1 MTIMNGDSIPSE
13 VDIIVA
19 GGTIFITALI
29 IGGAAGCVLAGRLA
43 KADPSLQILI
53 IEAGVNNL
61 DNPLVTTPALYLAHL
76 APNSKTANCY
86 TSKPSDQVGGRANV
100 VVTGGLL
107 GGGSSIN
114 FMMYTRANASD
125 YDDWNTPAWTFNDL
139 KPLLKKVPPVR
150 NC

>member
-19 GGTIFITALI
+19 GGTIFATALM

-53 IEAGVNNL
+53 IESGINNL
-61 DNPLVTTPALYLAHL
+61 DNPLVTTPALYPAHL
-76 APNSKTANCY
+76 TPGSKTALFY
-86 TSKPSDQVGGRANV
+86 TSKPNDQVGGRANV
-100 VVTGGLL
+100 VGTGGLL

-114 FMMYTRANASD
+114 LMMYTRANASD
-125 YDDWNTPAWTFNDL
+125 YDDWNTTGWSFDDL
-139 KPLLKKVPPVR
+139 KPLLKKVFSSG
-150 NC
+150 NY